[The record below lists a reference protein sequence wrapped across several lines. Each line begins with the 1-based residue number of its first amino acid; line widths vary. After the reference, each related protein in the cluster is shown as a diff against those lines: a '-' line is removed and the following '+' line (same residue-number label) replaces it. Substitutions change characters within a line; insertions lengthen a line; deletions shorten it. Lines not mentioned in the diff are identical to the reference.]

1 MQLWRQLR
9 SPGTALLLVALGFT
23 LVRSDSQPSVTVHV
37 GTAASIVPGD
47 VAAAALA
54 LGAAWALVR
63 HGVPRSA
70 RPVVA
75 SGIVFCAL
83 VLVTGAVNGAA
94 SLVAGA
100 KMVELAALALG
111 AVAFLRSR

>member
-1 MQLWRQLR
+1 
-9 SPGTALLLVALGFT
+9 AV
-23 LVRSDSQPSVTVHV
+23 
-37 GTAASIVPGD
+37 
-47 VAAAALA
+47 
-54 LGAAWALVR
+54 VR

-111 AVAFLRSR
+111 AVAFLRSRATLEAVVDVLLIATLTADVWAGADFLRAGGGRQAAFLGEHELAALGTLPLVY